1 MEVITV
7 SGLWNI
13 VSEIFRNLISQVTV
27 VYVLHS
33 VCVLGSALD
42 WEDGIYNILDVG
54 ASLVVEWLRLHI
66 LCAGGLHSILG
77 QGTGSTCCNYRTC
90 MLQWRSK
97 GPSAATKIQSSQINK
112 NKNKKIKYV
121 GSILRK
127 FIIKSWLTL
136 NIQSLHRN
144 FLCSNFFYI
153 KIFGM
158 NNTFMFSKV
167 KMIKLMLRRL
177 ASAHTCHFYSCLHLR
192 GKFLLIIN
200 VSV

>member
-1 MEVITV
+1 MEVTTI

-13 VSEIFRNLISQVTV
+13 VSEIFRNLISQVTI

-54 ASLVVEWLRLHI
+54 ASLVVK
-66 LCAGGLHSILG
+66 
-77 QGTGSTCCNYRTC
+77 
-90 MLQWRSK
+90 SK
-97 GPSAATKIQSSQINK
+97 GPSAATKIQSSQI

-144 FLCSNFFYI
+144 FLCSNFF
-153 KIFGM
+153 F
-158 NNTFMFSKV
+158 T
-167 KMIKLMLRRL
+167 L
-177 ASAHTCHFYSCLHLR
+177 
-192 GKFLLIIN
+192 KFLK
-200 VSV
+200 

>member
-77 QGTGSTCCNYRTC
+77 QGTGSTCCN
-90 MLQWRSK
+90 
-97 GPSAATKIQSSQINK
+97 
-112 NKNKKIKYV
+112 
-121 GSILRK
+121 
-127 FIIKSWLTL
+127 
-136 NIQSLHRN
+136 
-144 FLCSNFFYI
+144 
-153 KIFGM
+153 
-158 NNTFMFSKV
+158 
-167 KMIKLMLRRL
+167 
-177 ASAHTCHFYSCLHLR
+177 
-192 GKFLLIIN
+192 
-200 VSV
+200 